1 MDQTTN
7 IHVNSDG
14 CHDSSASAVR
24 RALRESLCRIII
36 ALVWLYRITLGP
48 VLGGQC
54 IYQPTCSQ
62 YMIDAVRKHGPIR
75 GAWRGIKRISRC
87 HPWGKGGYDPA

>member
-1 MDQTTN
+1 MDQATDLN
-7 IHVNSDG
+7 LI
-14 CHDSSASAVR
+14 DSPKRNPLSAAMVR
-24 RALRESLCRIII
+24 
-36 ALVWLYRITLGP
+36 LVIGLVRLYRITLGP

-75 GAWRGIKRISRC
+75 GAWRGAKRIARC
-87 HPWGKGGYDPA
+87 HPWGRGGHDPA